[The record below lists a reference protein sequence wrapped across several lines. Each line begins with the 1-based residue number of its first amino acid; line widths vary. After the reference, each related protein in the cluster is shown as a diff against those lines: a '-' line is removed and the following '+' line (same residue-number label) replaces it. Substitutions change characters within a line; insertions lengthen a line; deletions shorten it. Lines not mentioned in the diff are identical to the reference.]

1 MFIGKPYTN
10 KAQNWPPMNPSSI
23 LKSIYQH
30 PQLNSASV
38 EEIIKAHKKVF
49 FKKSEIILKQ
59 GQQSNAYYCME

>member
-1 MFIGKPYTN
+1 
-10 KAQNWPPMNPSSI
+10 MNPSSI